1 MELNDLKSDWKNA
14 GKDFKS
20 EADLRLMTK
29 IVNHPSIKKI
39 RTKLIIEVIVL
50 SFFLFIYYD
59 WFDGDKKPFYANL
72 SLVVGLL
79 LYIFNDVIGYISIT
93 RPIREAN
100 LKLSLQNYLMR
111 IKLLSISSVIITS
124 LYSISIVI
132 FFTSIINFTKEKGL
146 ILIFSVVVAIQFIL
160 LSLRMWTKWIK
171 NLELLVKDFNIDEE
185 S

>member
-1 MELNDLKSDWKNA
+1 MELNDLKLDWKNA
-14 GKDFKS
+14 GDDLKS

-39 RTKLIIEVIVL
+39 RTKLIIETIAIL
-50 SFFLFIYYD
+50 FFLFVYYD

-72 SLVVGLL
+72 SLVVGFV
-79 LYIFNDVIGYISIT
+79 LYIVNDVIGYISIT
-93 RPIREAN
+93 RPIRGTN

-111 IKLLSISSVIITS
+111 IKRLSISSVIITF
-124 LYSISIVI
+124 LYSISIII
-132 FFTSIINFTKEKGL
+132 FFTSVITFTKEKGL
-146 ILIFSVVVAIQFIL
+146 ILLFSIVIVSQLIL

-171 NLELLVKDFNIDEE
+171 NLKLQVKDFNLDEE